1 MNDEYSPNNPIPP
14 TQAQEVEDNFDE
26 IILDIKSEDKATVEE
41 VTKKRKIT
49 NLLDVYHF
57 INDWVIDQSPVK
69 LQEKLLFFQLLGAI
83 LQAGISI
90 PEALRMLEIQTAN
103 QKMKRVIKDV
113 RLLIEDGESLAGAMR
128 RNSDIFDEA
137 TCSIVEAGEKSGK
150 LNEVLKELVN
160 QYNRL
165 SSIQK
170 KVKSVL
176 TYPVIVLVV
185 MVLLTV
191 VVVIFVVPKL
201 IELFGDLESLP
212 VPTRILVGASDLV
225 LHKWPLLIGGM
236 GAFISL
242 FLVWKKSSWGKRQW
256 SNFILLLPVG
266 GKMMKGMVLSRVTRI
281 FGFLIASGVPIIEG
295 IKITASTA
303 NNPTYEEKLLLASD
317 DLSKGISI
325 AENLSDNEKLFPKM
339 LISMIAIGEKTASL
353 EKIMIRIA
361 DFYEEELD
369 RKISMLSKLM
379 EPIILTFIAGG
390 AVFMILAIYLPILQ
404 MNDQMLG

>member
-1 MNDEYSPNNPIPP
+1 MNENSLPNNPIPP
-14 TQAQEVEDNFDE
+14 NRTQEIEENFDE
-26 IILDIKSEDKATVEE
+26 IILDIKSEDTATTTE
-41 VTKKRKIT
+41 VTKKSKIS

-90 PEALRMLEIQTAN
+90 PEALRMLEAQTAN

-113 RLLIEDGESLAGAMR
+113 RLLIEDGESFAGALR
-128 RNSDIFDEA
+128 RNDDIFDEA
-137 TCSIVEAGEKSGK
+137 TCSIIEAGERSGK

-185 MVLLTV
+185 MILLS
-191 VVVIFVVPKL
+191 VVVIVFVVPKL
-201 IELFGDLESLP
+201 IDLFGDLESLP
-212 VPTRILVGASDLV
+212 LPTRILVGASDMV
-225 LHKWPLLIGGM
+225 FHKWPLLLGVI
-236 GAFISL
+236 ISVTGL
-242 FLVWKKSSWGKRQW
+242 FVSWRKTTWGRRQW
-256 SNFILLLPVG
+256 SNLLLVCPILG
-266 GKMMKGMVLSRVTRI
+266 AIIKGMVLSRVTRI

-295 IKITASTA
+295 LKITASTA
-303 NNPTYEEKLLLASD
+303 SNPTYEEKLLLASD
-317 DLSKGISI
+317 DLSKGISL

-353 EKIMIRIA
+353 EKIMVRIA

-369 RKISMLSKLM
+369 RKIGMLSKLM
-379 EPIILTFIAGG
+379 EPIILAFIATG
-390 AVFMILAIYLPILQ
+390 AVFMILAIYLPI
-404 MNDQMLG
+404 MNMNEQVLG